1 LEIVGS
7 QIETKRIFSLARI
20 LTNLRRCHLQT
31 NFLEKLIFVNKNW
44 PNDLR
49 IGCESPF
56 NLLEFLERD
65 MALVQELEKFE
76 GEFEK
81 DEVVEV

>member
-1 LEIVGS
+1 LVG
-7 QIETKRIFSLARI
+7 I
-20 LTNLRRCHLQT
+20 LTNIKRCHLQIE
-31 NFLEKLIFVNKNW
+31 NSEKLIFVNKNW
-44 PNDLR
+44 PNDSRL
-49 IGCESPF
+49 GSKSPS

-65 MALVQELEKFE
+65 MDLEEEFEEFE